1 MIKDIKNDIAEIKG
15 LLVDLAMKLSERVS
29 TPNSELMSLA
39 REVANGD
46 RTIMRKYN
54 RRRC

>member
-15 LLVDLAMKLSERVS
+15 LLVELLQKQPERIG

-39 REVANGD
+39 RGVANGD